1 MAITLELD
9 ERGWKDRLADGA
21 AEMGVRL
28 DESQVDLLWRYGHM
42 LRERNA
48 HMNLTSIVSP
58 EGILTLHMLDSLSVV
73 SHLGEAHDIIDV
85 GTGGGF
91 PGIPLAVA
99 CPGRQ
104 FTLIDGTQKKIR
116 FVAEAI
122 AALDIRNATAI
133 AARAEN
139 MQQRFDLVVVRA
151 VGTLADLVHNAGDLV
166 GSQGR
171 LLAMKGRLPEE
182 EIRAVP
188 RAWRAEVVKLLVPG
202 LDAERHLVSLSRVS
216 AKDGPKDRRDGGPKG
231 KQKGGSS
238 G

>member
-1 MAITLELD
+1 VDTLELD
-9 ERGWKDRLADGA
+9 ERTWKTRLENGA
-21 AEMGVRL
+21 AEMGVQL
-28 DESQVDLLWRYGHM
+28 DESQADLLWRFGQM

-58 EGILTLHMLDSLSVV
+58 EGILNLHMLDSLSVI
-73 SHLGEAHDIIDV
+73 SHLGEAQTIVDV

-91 PGIPLAVA
+91 PGVPLAVA
-99 CPGRQ
+99 CPTRH

-116 FVAEAI
+116 FVAESI
-122 AALDIRNATAI
+122 EALDIRNATAI

-139 MQQRFDLVVVRA
+139 MKQHFDLVVVRA
-151 VGTLADLVHNAGDLV
+151 VGTLADLVHNAGELV
-166 GSQGR
+166 GPQGR

-182 EIRAVP
+182 ELRAVP
-188 RAWRAEVVKLLVPG
+188 RVWRAEVVKLRVPG

-216 AKDGPKDRRDGGPKG
+216 PKAGPKG
-231 KQKGGSS
+231 KQKAGSS